1 MDRNTH
7 LLMIIIQNFLTL
19 FDFVSAHLEQF
30 QVYEGLA
37 KETGTNETRQQT
49 FLKHALTLTRVESE
63 KKLEVRTHLR
73 MASLLCILL
82 SGELFC
88 WLLNLEEIYLN
99 GGKRKSEIALIKKY
113 CSVVVGA

>member
-1 MDRNTH
+1 MRDWQKR
-7 LLMIIIQNFLTL
+7 
-19 FDFVSAHLEQF
+19 LEQTKHDNVF
-30 QVYEGLA
+30 
-37 KETGTNETRQQT
+37 ETCAYAYSRRIGGG
-49 FLKHALTLTRVESE
+49 E

-99 GGKRKSEIALIKKY
+99 GGKRKSEIALIRKY

>member
-1 MDRNTH
+1 
-7 LLMIIIQNFLTL
+7 MIIIQNFLTL

-37 KETGTNETRQQT
+37 KETGTNETRDNVFET
-49 FLKHALTLTRVESE
+49 CAYTIAGGKK
-63 KKLEVRTHLR
+63 KKLKVRTHLR

-88 WLLNLEEIYLN
+88 WLLNLEEIYL
-99 GGKRKSEIALIKKY
+99 KRRREEKIRDRFN
-113 CSVVVGA
+113 

>member
-1 MDRNTH
+1 MRDWQKR
-7 LLMIIIQNFLTL
+7 
-19 FDFVSAHLEQF
+19 LEQT
-30 QVYEGLA
+30 
-37 KETGTNETRQQT
+37 KHDNT
-49 FLKHALTLTRVESE
+49 FLKHALTLTRVESGE
-63 KKLEVRTHLR
+63 GKKKLEVRTHLR

-99 GGKRKSEIALIKKY
+99 GGKRKSEIALIRKY

>member
-37 KETGTNETRQQT
+37 KETGTNETRQP
-49 FLKHALTLTRVESE
+49 FLKHALTLTRVESGE
-63 KKLEVRTHLR
+63 GKKKLEVRTHLR

-99 GGKRKSEIALIKKY
+99 GGKRKSGNTVRSWLALN
-113 CSVVVGA
+113 